1 MKENLQH
8 SLPQPLI
15 ITIDGPA
22 ASGKSSVAR
31 AVADALH
38 VPFVSS
44 GLLYRAATL
53 LVLEAETDPD
63 DEAAVLAL
71 LNARHV
77 VLQALPVQPN
87 RVLVG
92 GADVSAA
99 LHTDDVDENVSA
111 VAKHPRVRDWVR
123 ERLRDVA
130 GSFVIEGRDMG
141 RVVFPAATHKFY
153 LTAPAEVRATRRVGE
168 RAATLADVAAALR
181 RRDGL
186 DAAQLAPAPDARLV
200 ETGGLTLQ
208 GVVEHVLQS
217 VQAQRAG

>member
-53 LVLEAETDPD
+53 LVLEADTNPD

-153 LTAPAEVRATRRVGE
+153 LTAPVTVRATRRVGE

-186 DAAQLAPAPDARLV
+186 DAAQLAPAPDAQLV

>member
-1 MKENLQH
+1 M
-8 SLPQPLI
+8 QPLI

-38 VPFVSS
+38 IPFVSS

-53 LVLEAETDPD
+53 LVLEAGINPQ
-63 DEAAVLAL
+63 DEAGVLAL
-71 LNARHV
+71 LNFSEVA
-77 VLQALPVQPN
+77 LQALPTEPN

-123 ERLRDVA
+123 ERLRDIT

-141 RVVFPAATHKFY
+141 SVVFPNANCKFY
-153 LTAPAEVRATRRVGE
+153 LTAPVTVRATRRVGE
-168 RAATLADVAAALR
+168 RAASLTDVAAALR
-181 RRDGL
+181 RRDTL

-200 ETGGLTLQ
+200 ETGGLSLE
-208 GVVEHVLQS
+208 GVVAHILHC

>member
-1 MKENLQH
+1 M
-8 SLPQPLI
+8 

-38 VPFVSS
+38 IPFVSS

-53 LVLEAETDPD
+53 LVLEASLDPR
-63 DEAAVLAL
+63 DESAVLAL
-71 LNARHV
+71 LHASEVTLH
-77 VLQALPVQPN
+77 ALPIEPN

-92 GADVSAA
+92 GTDVSAA
-99 LHTDDVDENVSA
+99 LHTDDVDAAVSA
-111 VAKHPRVRDWVR
+111 VAQHPRVRDWVR

-141 RVVFPAATHKFY
+141 SVVFPAATHKFY

-168 RAATLADVAAALR
+168 RVGGLAAVAAALR
-181 RRDGL
+181 RRDSL
-186 DAAQLAPAPDARLV
+186 DAAQLAPAPDALLV
-200 ETGGLTLQ
+200 ETGGLTLEE
-208 GVVEHVLQS
+208 VVTHILQS
-217 VQAQRAG
+217 VQAQRAE